1 MHKIVCVDLD
11 GTISHYVEWVDETTF
26 GSLVLGADLAL
37 RELKSK
43 GYTIIIYTTRGNK
56 KLIAEFLGKNG
67 IPFD

>member
-43 GYTIIIYTTRGNK
+43 GYTIII
-56 KLIAEFLGKNG
+56 
-67 IPFD
+67 